1 VSGKIYYHQEL
12 QVEPDPHEEPEPQD
26 EVVFVLVLVLDVVV
40 ESPPVKSIVQA

>member
-1 VSGKIYYHQEL
+1 VFGKIYYHQEL